1 MTRTLSLLSFAAW
14 AACAVSPAP
23 LLAQPAST
31 LRQAQDSGQAY
42 PYKPIRFVVGFQ
54 PGGGV
59 DMSART
65 VGQPL
70 SVSLG
75 QSIVVDN
82 RPGAAGNIA
91 AGYVA
96 KATPDGYTLL
106 MSNSTIASPTLFKS
120 LPFDVRKD
128 LDPVGL
134 IAIGPSVLIVHPSVP
149 ARNVK
154 ELIALARAQPKKLVY
169 GSGGIGNVTHLEM
182 EIMNAMV
189 GVHMTHV
196 PYKGS
201 APSIVALVSGEVQAV
216 FSSIPS
222 ALGQIRAGR
231 IRALGV
237 SILKRSSVLP
247 DVPTLDESG
256 VSGFDAASWY
266 AVFAPAGT
274 PKNVVATLGKEIVR
288 IMNVP
293 DVRERF
299 ANDGFEPAGTG
310 PAEFAR
316 FLRLELV
323 KWAKAVEMAGVKPE

>member
-1 MTRTLSLLSFAAW
+1 MTRTLSLVSFAALT
-14 AACAVSPAP
+14 ACAVSSAP
-23 LLAQPAST
+23 LLAQP
-31 LRQAQDSGQAY
+31 Y
-42 PYKPIRFVVGFQ
+42 PYKPIRLMVGFQ

-70 SVSLG
+70 SAALG
-75 QSIVVDN
+75 QSVVVDN

-106 MSNSTIASPTLFKS
+106 MANSTISSPTLFKS

-182 EIMNAMV
+182 EIMSAMV
-189 GVHMTHV
+189 GVQMTHV

-201 APSIVALVSGEVQAV
+201 APSIIALVGGEIQAV

-222 ALGQIRAGR
+222 ALGQIRAGK

-256 VSGFDAASWY
+256 VPGFDAASWY
-266 AVFAPAGT
+266 AVFAPAGA

-288 IMNVP
+288 IMNAP
-293 DVRERF
+293 DIRVRF

-310 PAEFAR
+310 PAEFTK
-316 FLRLELV
+316 FLRAELV

>member
-1 MTRTLSLLSFAAW
+1 
-14 AACAVSPAP
+14 
-23 LLAQPAST
+23 
-31 LRQAQDSGQAY
+31 
-42 PYKPIRFVVGFQ
+42 
-54 PGGGV
+54 
-59 DMSART
+59 MSART

-70 SVSLG
+70 GAALG
-75 QSIVVDN
+75 QSVVVDN

-106 MSNSTIASPTLFKS
+106 MANSTISSPTLFKS

-128 LDPVGL
+128 LEPVGL

-154 ELIALARAQPKKLVY
+154 ELIALAKAQPKKLVY

-182 EIMNAMV
+182 EIMNAMT
-189 GVHMTHV
+189 GVQMTHV

-201 APSIVALVSGEVQAV
+201 APSIVALVGGEVQAV

-222 ALGQIRAGR
+222 ALVQIRAGR

-247 DVPTLDESG
+247 DVPTIDESG
-256 VSGFDAASWY
+256 VPGFDAASWY

-274 PKNVVATLGKEIVR
+274 PKNLVAMLGKEIVR

-310 PAEFAR
+310 PAEFAK
-316 FLRLELV
+316 FLRAELV

>member
-1 MTRTLSLLSFAAW
+1 MAGAA
-14 AACAVSPAP
+14 SPAS
-23 LLAQPAST
+23 LLAQP
-31 LRQAQDSGQAY
+31 Y
-42 PYKPIRFVVGFQ
+42 PYKPIRMMVGFQ
-54 PGGGV
+54 AGGGV
-59 DMSART
+59 DVSARA

-70 SVSLG
+70 SQALG
-75 QSIVVDN
+75 QSVVVEN

-120 LPFDVRKD
+120 LSFDVRKD

-134 IAIGPSVLIVHPSVP
+134 IAIGPSVLVVHPSVP

-154 ELIALARAQPKKLVY
+154 ELIALARAQPKKLIY

-182 EIMNAMV
+182 EIMNAMM
-189 GVHMTHV
+189 GVQMTHV
-196 PYKGS
+196 PYKGT
-201 APSIVALVSGEVQAV
+201 APAIVALVSGEVQAI

-222 ALGQIRAGR
+222 ALGQIRAGK

-237 SILKRSSVLP
+237 SIIKRSSVLP
-247 DVPTLDESG
+247 DVPTIHEAG
-256 VSGFDAASWY
+256 VTGFDAASWY
-266 AVFAPAGT
+266 AVFAPAGA
-274 PKNVVATLGKEIVR
+274 PKNVVARLGKEIVR

-293 DVRERF
+293 EVRERF

-310 PAEFAR
+310 PAELGK
-316 FLRLELV
+316 FLRAELV
-323 KWAKAVEMAGVKPE
+323 KWAKAVEMAGIQPE

>member
-1 MTRTLSLLSFAAW
+1 MTRTLSLLGFAAW
-14 AACAVSPAP
+14 AACAVSSAP
-23 LLAQPAST
+23 LLAQS
-31 LRQAQDSGQAY
+31 Y
-42 PYKPIRFVVGFQ
+42 PYKPIRLIVGFQ

-70 SVSLG
+70 GTSLG
-75 QSIVVDN
+75 QSVVVDN

-128 LDPVGL
+128 LAPVGL

-189 GVHMTHV
+189 GVQMTHV

-201 APSIVALVSGEVQAV
+201 APSIVALVGGEVQAV

-222 ALGQIRAGR
+222 ALGQIRAGK

-247 DVPTLDESG
+247 DVPTIDESG
-256 VSGFDAASWY
+256 VPGFDAASWY

-274 PKNVVATLGKEIVR
+274 PKNVVAMLGKEIVR
-288 IMNVP
+288 IMNAP
-293 DVRERF
+293 DIRERF

-310 PAEFAR
+310 PAEFAK
-316 FLRLELV
+316 FLRVELV

>member
-1 MTRTLSLLSFAAW
+1 MNRTLSLLSLAAW
-14 AACAVSPAP
+14 SVSAVSPSP
-23 LLAQPAST
+23 LLAQP
-31 LRQAQDSGQAY
+31 Y
-42 PYKPIRFVVGFQ
+42 PYKPIRLMVGFQ
-54 PGGGV
+54 AGGGV
-59 DMSART
+59 DLSART

-70 SVSLG
+70 GAALG
-75 QSIVVDN
+75 QSFVVDN

-91 AGYVA
+91 AGFVA

-120 LPFDVRKD
+120 LPFDIRKD

-154 ELIALARAQPKKLVY
+154 ELITLAKAQPGKLVY
-169 GSGGIGNVTHLEM
+169 GSGGVGNVTHLEM
-182 EIMNAMV
+182 EILSAMV
-189 GVHMTHV
+189 GVRMTHV

-201 APSIVALVSGEVQAV
+201 APSIIALVGGEIQAV

-222 ALGQIRAGR
+222 ALVQIRAGR

-247 DVPTLDESG
+247 EVPTIDESG
-256 VSGFDAASWY
+256 VPGFDAASWY

-274 PKNVVATLGKEIVR
+274 PKDVVAVLGREIVR

-293 DVRERF
+293 EVRERF

-310 PAEFAR
+310 PAEFAQ
-316 FLRLELV
+316 FLGAELV

>member
-1 MTRTLSLLSFAAW
+1 MTRTLSLLGFAAW
-14 AACAVSPAP
+14 TVCAVFPAP
-23 LLAQPAST
+23 LLAQSAST
-31 LRQAQDSGQAY
+31 SSGQAY

-106 MSNSTIASPTLFKS
+106 MSNSTIASPTLFRN

-149 ARNVK
+149 ARSVK

-189 GVHMTHV
+189 GVQMTHV

-201 APSIVALVSGEVQAV
+201 APSIVALVGGEVQAV

-222 ALGQIRAGR
+222 ALVQIRAGR

-237 SILKRSSVLP
+237 SVLKRSSVLP
-247 DVPTLDESG
+247 DVPTIDESG
-256 VSGFDAASWY
+256 VPGFDAASWY

-274 PKNVVATLGKEIVR
+274 PKPIVAVLGKEVVR

-316 FLRLELV
+316 FLRVELV

>member
-1 MTRTLSLLSFAAW
+1 MNWIRFLLGAGALAAGIT
-14 AACAVSPAP
+14 AAS
-23 LLAQPAST
+23 AQPAST
-31 LRQAQDSGQAY
+31 SSGQATSTSSGQAY
-42 PYKPIRFVVGFQ
+42 PYKPIRLLVGFA

-59 DMSART
+59 DVSART

-70 SVSLG
+70 GISLG
-75 QSIVVDN
+75 QPVVVDN

-91 AGYVA
+91 AGFVA
-96 KATPDGYTLL
+96 KSTPDGYTLL
-106 MSNSTIASPTLFKS
+106 MANSTIASPTLFKS

-134 IAIGPSVLIVHPSVP
+134 IAIGPSVLVVHPAVP
-149 ARNVK
+149 ATNVK
-154 ELIALARAQPKKLVY
+154 ELIALARAKPAQLAY
-169 GSGGIGNVTHLEM
+169 GSGGVGNVTHLEM

-189 GVHMTHV
+189 GVRMTHV
-196 PYKGS
+196 PYKGT
-201 APSIVALVSGEVQAV
+201 APAIIALVGGEVQAL

-222 ALGQIRAGR
+222 ALGQIRSGR

-247 DVPTLDESG
+247 DVPTIHEAG
-256 VSGFDAASWY
+256 VPGFDAASWY

-274 PKNVVATLGKEIVR
+274 PKAVLATLGKEIVR

-293 DVRERF
+293 DIRARF

-310 PAEFAR
+310 PAEFSR
-316 FLRLELV
+316 FLAAELT
-323 KWAKAVEMAGVKPE
+323 KWAKAVETAGIKPE

>member
-1 MTRTLSLLSFAAW
+1 M
-14 AACAVSPAP
+14 
-23 LLAQPAST
+23 
-31 LRQAQDSGQAY
+31 
-42 PYKPIRFVVGFQ
+42 VGFQ
-54 PGGGV
+54 AGGGV
-59 DMSART
+59 DLSART

-70 SVSLG
+70 SVALG
-75 QSIVVDN
+75 QSVVVEN

-106 MSNSTIASPTLFKS
+106 MANSTISSPTLFKS

-128 LDPVGL
+128 LEPVGL

-154 ELIALARAQPKKLVY
+154 ELIALAKAQPNKLVY

-189 GVHMTHV
+189 GVQMTHV

-201 APSIVALVSGEVQAV
+201 APSIVALVGGEVQAV

-222 ALGQIRAGR
+222 ALVQIRAGR

-247 DVPTLDESG
+247 DVPTIDESG
-256 VSGFDAASWY
+256 VPGFDAASWY

-274 PKNVVATLGKEIVR
+274 PKNLVAMLGKEIVR

-299 ANDGFEPAGTG
+299 ANDGFEPAGAG
-310 PAEFAR
+310 PAEFAK
-316 FLRLELV
+316 FLRAELI

>member
-1 MTRTLSLLSFAAW
+1 
-14 AACAVSPAP
+14 
-23 LLAQPAST
+23 
-31 LRQAQDSGQAY
+31 
-42 PYKPIRFVVGFQ
+42 
-54 PGGGV
+54 
-59 DMSART
+59 
-65 VGQPL
+65 
-70 SVSLG
+70 
-75 QSIVVDN
+75 VDN

-106 MSNSTIASPTLFKS
+106 MANSTISSPTLFKS

-128 LDPVGL
+128 LEPVGL

-154 ELIALARAQPKKLVY
+154 ELIALAKAQPKKLVY

-182 EIMNAMV
+182 EIMNAMT
-189 GVHMTHV
+189 GVQMTHV

-201 APSIVALVSGEVQAV
+201 APSIVALVGGEVQAV

-222 ALGQIRAGR
+222 ALVQIRAGR

-247 DVPTLDESG
+247 DVPTIDESG
-256 VSGFDAASWY
+256 VPGFDAASWY

-274 PKNVVATLGKEIVR
+274 PKNVVAMLGREIVR

-316 FLRLELV
+316 FLRAELV

>member
-1 MTRTLSLLSFAAW
+1 MTRTVSLLSFAAW
-14 AACAVSPAP
+14 TACAVSSAP
-23 LLAQPAST
+23 LMAQP
-31 LRQAQDSGQAY
+31 Y

-222 ALGQIRAGR
+222 ALVQIRAGR

-237 SILKRSSVLP
+237 SVLKRSSVLP

-256 VSGFDAASWY
+256 VPGFDAASWY
-266 AVFAPAGT
+266 AVFTPAGT

-310 PAEFAR
+310 PAELAK
-316 FLRLELV
+316 FLRVELV

>member
-1 MTRTLSLLSFAAW
+1 MTRTLSLLSYSVW
-14 AACAVSPAP
+14 AACAVASAP
-23 LLAQPAST
+23 LLAQPASSS
-31 LRQAQDSGQAY
+31 SGQVY

-70 SVSLG
+70 GAALG
-75 QSIVVDN
+75 QSVVVDN

-96 KATPDGYTLL
+96 KSTPDGYTLL
-106 MSNSTIASPTLFKS
+106 MANSTISSPTLFKS

-128 LDPVGL
+128 LEPVGL

-154 ELIALARAQPKKLVY
+154 ELIALAKAQPNKLVY

-182 EIMNAMV
+182 EIMNAMT
-189 GVHMTHV
+189 GVQMTHV

-201 APSIVALVSGEVQAV
+201 APSIVALVGGEVQAV

-222 ALGQIRAGR
+222 ALVQIRAGR

-247 DVPTLDESG
+247 DVPTIDESG
-256 VSGFDAASWY
+256 VPGFDAASWY

-274 PKNVVATLGKEIVR
+274 PKNVVEMLGKEIVR

-316 FLRLELV
+316 FLRAELV

>member
-14 AACAVSPAP
+14 TACAVSSAP
-23 LLAQPAST
+23 LLAQPTST
-31 LRQAQDSGQAY
+31 SSGQAY
-42 PYKPIRFVVGFQ
+42 PYKPIRLVVGFQ
-54 PGGGV
+54 AGGGV

-70 SVSLG
+70 SAALG
-75 QSIVVDN
+75 QSVVVDN

-106 MSNSTIASPTLFKS
+106 MANSTISSPTLFKS
-120 LPFDVRKD
+120 LSFDVRKD

-134 IAIGPSVLIVHPSVP
+134 IAIGPSVLVVHPSVP

-154 ELIALARAQPKKLVY
+154 DLIALARAQPKKLIY

-182 EIMNAMV
+182 EIMNSMV
-189 GVHMTHV
+189 GVQMTHV

-201 APSIVALVSGEVQAV
+201 APSIIALVSGEIQAV

-222 ALGQIRAGR
+222 ALGQVRAGR

-247 DVPTLDESG
+247 DVPTIDESG
-256 VSGFDAASWY
+256 VPGFDAASWY
-266 AVFAPAGT
+266 AVFAPAGA
-274 PKNVVATLGKEIVR
+274 PKNVVAMLGKEIVR
-288 IMNVP
+288 IMNAP
-293 DVRERF
+293 DIRERF

-310 PAEFAR
+310 PAEFAK
-316 FLRLELV
+316 FLRAELI

>member
-1 MTRTLSLLSFAAW
+1 MNRLSLLSFAAL
-14 AACAVSPAP
+14 AACAVSPAL
-23 LLAQPAST
+23 LLAQP
-31 LRQAQDSGQAY
+31 Y
-42 PYKPIRFVVGFQ
+42 PYKPIRIMVGFQ
-54 PGGGV
+54 AGGGV
-59 DMSART
+59 DLSART

-70 SVSLG
+70 SVALG
-75 QSIVVDN
+75 QTVVVEN

-91 AGYVA
+91 AGFVA

-106 MSNSTIASPTLFKS
+106 MSNSTIASPTLFKN

-169 GSGGIGNVTHLEM
+169 GSGGVGNVTHLEM

-189 GVHMTHV
+189 GVQMTHV

-201 APSIVALVSGEVQAV
+201 APSIVALVGGEVQAV
-216 FSSIPS
+216 FCSIPS
-222 ALGQIRAGR
+222 ALGQIRAGK

-247 DVPTLDESG
+247 DVPTIDESG
-256 VSGFDAASWY
+256 VPGFDAASWY

-274 PKNVVATLGKEIVR
+274 PKKVVALLGKEVVR

-293 DVRERF
+293 DIRERF

-310 PAEFAR
+310 PAELAK
-316 FLRLELV
+316 FLGAELV
-323 KWAKAVEMAGVKPE
+323 KWAKAVDMAGIKPE